1 MGLQR
6 SRGNRL
12 SFFREN
18 STSIQSPWS
27 QTKNERFQYTK
38 TRRTFACQA
47 RTRHSDSFKMNSIG
61 LSEGN
66 SLRHGGHQLAQKF
79 TSTTMPRY

>member
-1 MGLQR
+1 MGQQR

-12 SFFREN
+12 GTFREN
-18 STSIQSPWS
+18 STSIQSPWR
-27 QTKNERFQYTK
+27 QTKNERLQYTK

-61 LSEGN
+61 PNPAVQGT
-66 SLRHGGHQLAQKF
+66 LRDKAA
-79 TSTTMPRY
+79 PRP